1 MYLDPIPTPVVT
13 DIWNTLKHEARE
25 TCKNE
30 PFLARMLQ
38 RVLLTPSTF
47 GQTIVELLARPL
59 ADQDIEEKQLRSL
72 FLNTIRG
79 DGRFVDSTAQDL
91 AAVFSKDP
99 ACKTHARA
107 FLNYKGF
114 QALQAHRFAH
124 RWWHSGRHELA
135 IWLSNRVSAVLGPDI
150 HPAARIGSGVMLD
163 HGSGIVFGET
173 AVVEDNVTILQNV
186 TLGGTGKVTGERHP
200 KVRQGAMI
208 GAGANIIGNIE
219 IGAFSKVGA
228 GSVVLKDVPP
238 NCTMAGAPAQIVR
251 IHSEFLLT
259 GRAADI

>member
-1 MYLDPIPTPVVT
+1 MYTDPIQTT
-13 DIWNTLKHEARE
+13 ATTEIWCTLKREARE

-30 PFLARMLQ
+30 PFLKPMLQ
-38 RVLLTPSTF
+38 RVLLTPSNF
-47 GQTIVELLARPL
+47 GQAVVELLAQPL
-59 ADQDIEEKQLRSL
+59 ADRDIEEAQLRSL
-72 FLNTIRG
+72 FLKTIQG
-79 DGRFVDSTAQDL
+79 DGRFIDATAQDL
-91 AAVFSKDP
+91 AAVFAKDP
-99 ACKTHARA
+99 ACRTHARA

-124 RWWHSGRHELA
+124 RWWRSGRQELA
-135 IWLSNRVSAVLGPDI
+135 VWLSNRVSVVLGPDI
-150 HPAARIGSGVMLD
+150 HPAAQMGSGVMLD
-163 HGSGIVFGET
+163 HGSGIVVGET
-173 AVVEDNVTILQNV
+173 AVVEDNVTILQNA
-186 TLGGTGKVTGERHP
+186 TLGGTGKVTGDRHP

-251 IHSEFLLT
+251 IHSEFFPP
-259 GRAADI
+259 GRDARV

>member
-1 MYLDPIPTPVVT
+1 MNIDPTPTPAVT
-13 DIWNTLKHEARE
+13 EIWYALKREARE

-30 PFLARMLQ
+30 PCLAPMLQ

-47 GQTIVELLARPL
+47 GQAIVELLARPL
-59 ADQDIEEKQLRSL
+59 ADRDIEETQVRSVL
-72 FLNTIRG
+72 LKTIQG
-79 DGRFVDSTAQDL
+79 DGRFVDATAQDL

-135 IWLSNRVSAVLGPDI
+135 IWLSNRVSVVLGPDI
-150 HPAARIGSGVMLD
+150 HPAAQMGSGVMLD
-163 HGSGIVFGET
+163 HGSGIVVGET

-186 TLGGTGKVTGERHP
+186 TLGGTGKITGDRHP

-208 GAGANIIGNIE
+208 GAGTNIIGNIE

-228 GSVVLKDVPP
+228 GSVVLKDVPH

-251 IHSEFLLT
+251 IHPEFLPT
-259 GRAADI
+259 GRAANV